1 MRREKTKLYEDRVG
15 RFLGRLQG
23 GLVLS
28 ERTPLK
34 ARYRRSEDPVPF
46 DQRSQGGLEEIER
59 GQTWGQTWDSAW
71 FHITGEVPAAWKGQ
85 KVVAHLGFGGEA
97 CVFDGDGCP
106 VYGLTNGSVFS
117 EHYGKDVYYLLDECQ
132 GGEAVDLWVET
143 AANGLFGVMRDSDPP
158 RDDPQRH
165 GRYSGQVTDLELCV
179 FDEDMWQLMHDVHVL
194 DSLMRALPPNTPRRT
209 RILRGLNQAIDA
221 YAGRRQNA
229 GVVRAMLRPLLGS
242 PAHASDLAVSAV
254 GHAHIDTAWLWP
266 VRETIRKC
274 ARTFSSQIALMEKYP
289 DYVFGA
295 SQAQLYEFTKEYY
308 PALYDKIR
316 KYVKEGRWEVQGGMW
331 VEADGNL
338 ISGESMVRQFVHGK
352 NYFKDEFDVD
362 VRNLWLPDV
371 FGYSAAMPQ
380 VLKRAGIDYFLTQK
394 ISWNQVNEFPHNTF
408 IWQGID
414 GSEVLTHFPP
424 ENTYNSELL
433 PGPLQEAQVRF
444 KENGL
449 ADEFLCLHGIGDG
462 GGGPKEDHVE
472 RGLRMG
478 NLEGCPMVS
487 FGRADEFFAR
497 QEEHRAELEKWVG
510 ELYLELHRG
519 TLTTQARTKLGNR
532 RLEQRLRDVE
542 FICSCLPLDQYPIEA
557 LDRIWKR
564 LLINQFHDIIPGSS
578 IHKVYEDTE
587 GDYADCLKQCDGL
600 IGTAAD
606 ALLEADTDS
615 LVLFNSLS
623 YEYTAPVVLPGDW
636 QGCAVQGVDG
646 KALPV
651 QSGDDGTVALAT
663 IAPQSFVT
671 LKRAGSADAA
681 APLSGLVLENELVR
695 YEFNDDGTVIGG
707 LDKEAGREIL
717 AAGEEGNVLS
727 LYEDRPNAWEAWDV
741 DVFYQDQLLETAR
754 GAGVESLGAGPVRQ
768 GLRFRLE
775 IGSSKIEQ
783 RVYLAANTK
792 RLDFE
797 TEVDWRESHCMLRVS
812 FPTTVLAEQA
822 SFDIQYGF
830 VKRPAHDNT
839 SWDMARF
846 EVTAHRYADLSA
858 PDYGVALLNDC
869 KYGHKVRGH
878 VLDLNLLRAPSE
890 PDPDADIG
898 HHAFA
903 YSLLPHTGDLL
914 GSQVMAEGAML
925 NQKPVMVPGYRAG
938 EAALPCTLEAE
949 GISLEVVK
957 RAEKEECL
965 VIRLVETRGCT
976 SGGTLR
982 LADPKAKVVE
992 TGLME
997 WGEEGEVFVGSEML
1011 VELKPFEIRTYKIR

>member
-23 GLVLS
+23 GLVLV
-28 ERTPLK
+28 ERTPLA
-34 ARYRRSEDPVPF
+34 ARYCQSEDPVPF
-46 DQRSQGGLEEIER
+46 DERERAGMQEIEK
-59 GQTWGQTWDSAW
+59 GQTWGRTWDSAW
-71 FHITGEVPAAWKGQ
+71 FHITGTVPAAWKGN

-97 CVFDGDGCP
+97 CVFDQDGCP

-117 EHYGKDVYYLLDECQ
+117 EHYGKDMYYLLDSCL
-132 GGEAVDLWVET
+132 GGETVDLWVET

-158 RDDPQRH
+158 RSDPQRH
-165 GRYSGQVTDLELCV
+165 GRYEGRVTDLELCA
-179 FDEDMWQLMHDVHVL
+179 FDEEMWQLMHDVGVL
-194 DSLMRALPPNTPRRT
+194 DSLMCALPQNTPRRA
-209 RILRGLNQAIDA
+209 RILRELNQAIDA

-229 GVVRAMLRPLLGS
+229 PVVRAMLKPLLDS
-242 PAHASDLAVSAV
+242 PANASDMKVSAV

-295 SQAQLYEFTKEYY
+295 SQAQLYSFTKEYY
-308 PALYDKIR
+308 PTLYEKIK

-331 VEADGNL
+331 VEADGNV

-352 NYFKDEFDVD
+352 NFFRDEFGVD

-394 ISWNQVNEFPHNTF
+394 ISWNQFNEFPHNTF
-408 IWQGID
+408 VWQGID

-424 ENTYNSELL
+424 ENTYNSELV
-433 PGPLQEAQVRF
+433 PGQLQTAQVRF

-449 ADEFLCLHGIGDG
+449 ATEFLSLYGIGDG

-472 RGLRMG
+472 RGLRMAD
-478 NLEGCPMVS
+478 LEGCPQVS

-497 QEEHRAELEKWVG
+497 QEVHRAELEKWVG

-532 RLEQRLRDVE
+532 RLEQKLRDTE
-542 FICSCLPLDQYPIEA
+542 FICSCLPLDQYPIES
-557 LDRIWKR
+557 LDRIWKT

-578 IHKVYEDTE
+578 IHMVYERAE
-587 GDYADCLKQCDGL
+587 QEYADGLSECDGL
-600 IGTAAD
+600 MAAAAD
-606 ALLEADTDS
+606 GLLEADADS

-623 YEYTAPVVLPGDW
+623 YEYTAPVALPEDW
-636 QGCAVQGVDG
+636 RGCAVE
-646 KALPV
+646 
-651 QSGDDGTVALAT
+651 GDDGRSLPAQSEGDGTVVLVALP
-663 IAPQSFVT
+663 PQSFAT
-671 LKRAGSADAA
+671 LRKAGTTGASE
-681 APLSGLVLENELVR
+681 PLPGLVLENELVR
-695 YEFNDDGTVIGG
+695 YELNDDGTVVSAH
-707 LDKEAGREIL
+707 DKEVGRDIL
-717 AAGEEGNVLS
+717 ADEEEGNVLS
-727 LYEDRPNAWEAWDV
+727 LYEDRPNNWEAWDV
-741 DVFYQDQLLETAR
+741 DVFYDDQLLETAR

-768 GLRFRLE
+768 GLRFKLE
-775 IGSSKIEQ
+775 IGDSKLEQ
-783 RVYLAANTK
+783 RVYLAANSK

-797 TEVDWRESHCMLRVS
+797 TEVDWRESHRMLRVS

-822 SFDIQYGF
+822 GFDIQYGF
-830 VKRPAHDNT
+830 VKRPTHDND

-846 EVTAHRYADLSA
+846 EVTAHRYADLSGN
-858 PDYGVALLNDC
+858 DYGVALLNDC

-890 PDPDADIG
+890 PDPDADLG
-898 HHAFA
+898 RHVFA
-903 YSLLPHTGDLL
+903 YSLLPHAGGLID
-914 GSQVMAEGAML
+914 SQVMAEGAML
-925 NQKPVMVPGYRAG
+925 NQKPVMLPGYRAG
-938 EAALPCTLEAE
+938 KAALPCTLEAE

-957 RAEKEECL
+957 RAEKEACV

-976 SGGTLR
+976 STGTLR
-982 LADPKAKVVE
+982 VAAGKATLVV
-992 TGLME
+992 TDLME
-997 WGEEGEVFVGSEML
+997 WEDLDEVAVAGEIGVA
-1011 VELKPFEIRTYKIR
+1011 LKPFEIRTYKIR